1 MTDAFL
7 YKAPTFHLSIFIYV
21 LLLLYNI
28 TNDSISQ
35 RLLYLAGSMERHMN
49 NKQ

>member
-21 LLLLYNI
+21 FYSCVVI
-28 TNDSISQ
+28 VV
-35 RLLYLAGSMERHMN
+35 
-49 NKQ
+49 